1 MFDKRYLSHFDWV
14 LLGIILLIMA
24 LGAINLYS
32 ASSTLTKGGGLFYL
46 KQLNW
51 YLISLVFMLFLL
63 FIDYRWF
70 YKWAPII
77 YILCVV
83 SLVLVLFIGK
93 EVGGGR
99 RWLSLGFANV
109 QPSEFA
115 KLAIVIVL
123 ASYFYRRDPAEG
135 YGFKDLV
142 IPSLL
147 VALPA
152 GLIMEEPDL
161 GTAGLLILIYIS
173 MLLLVRIRWPVLVS
187 MAAGAVF
194 SLPFVWANLKP
205 YQRRR
210 IEVFLRP
217 ELDPLGSGYHVIQSK
232 IAVGSGGLL
241 GKGYLS
247 GTQSRLNFLPERHT
261 DFAFSVFAEEWGF
274 LGAVAVVSLYLLLL
288 LRGLSIAARSKE
300 RFGSFLAF
308 GIVAMV
314 FWQAVINIAMVVGMM
329 PVVGVPLPLF
339 SYGGS
344 SVLTTMIGIG
354 LLLNIRM
361 RRFMFQ

>member
-1 MFDKRYLSHFDWV
+1 MFDRRYLSHFDWV
-14 LLGIILLIMA
+14 LLAIVLIIMA
-24 LGAINLYS
+24 LGVVNLYS
-32 ASSTLTKGGGLFYL
+32 ASATLTKGGGIFYL

-51 YLISLVFMLFLL
+51 YIIGLFFMFLL
-63 FIDYRWF
+63 LLVDYRWF
-70 YKWAPII
+70 YKWAPIL
-77 YILCVV
+77 YIACLV

-115 KLAIVIVL
+115 KLATVIAL

-135 YGFKDLV
+135 YGLKDL
-142 IPSLL
+142 IFPTIL
-147 VALPA
+147 VFVPAL
-152 GLIMEEPDL
+152 LIMEEPDL
-161 GTAGLLILIYIS
+161 GTAGLLFLIYAS
-173 MLLLVRIRWPVLVS
+173 MLLLIRIRWPVLIS
-187 MAAGAVF
+187 MALGTLL
-194 SLPFVWANLKP
+194 SLPVLWLNLKP

-210 IEVFLRP
+210 IEIFLRP

-232 IAVGSGGLL
+232 IAVGSGGMF
-241 GKGYLS
+241 GRGYLS

-274 LGAVAVVSLYLLLL
+274 LGAVGVIALYLLLL

-308 GIVAMV
+308 GIVAMI

-329 PVVGVPLPLF
+329 PVVGIPLPLF

-354 LLLNIRM
+354 LLLTIRM